1 MERSK
6 YVRFFDEIGIADV
19 PLVGGANAALG
30 EMHRKLSRRGVR
42 VPNGF
47 AITAEGYR
55 HTLEEAGA
63 WGPLHC
69 VLDGLNPDDVSDLA
83 RRAKLAWEIVYG
95 AGIPDRLAAEIRAA
109 YGQLCKQYGDDVSL
123 EVRASPTDKDLPL
136 PSSTLAEPQETFLNV
151 KGEEGLL
158 DTCRRCF
165 ASLFTDRAIRDR
177 IAQSFDHFKAALS
190 ISVLPVEGRLDQ
202 PSPKAAEPRPDAGL
216 RR

>member
-19 PLVGGANAALG
+19 PL
-30 EMHRKLSRRGVR
+30 
-42 VPNGF
+42 PNGF

-69 VLDGLNPDDVSDLA
+69 ALDGLNPDDASDLA

-123 EVRASPTDKDLPL
+123 EVRASPTAKDLP
-136 PSSTLAEPQETFLNV
+136 PASFAGPHETFLNV

-165 ASLFTDRAIRDR
+165 ASLFTERAIRDR

-190 ISVLPVEGRLDQ
+190 ISVLPVEGSLGQ
-202 PSPKAAEPRPDAGL
+202 QSPRAAQSRPDAGL